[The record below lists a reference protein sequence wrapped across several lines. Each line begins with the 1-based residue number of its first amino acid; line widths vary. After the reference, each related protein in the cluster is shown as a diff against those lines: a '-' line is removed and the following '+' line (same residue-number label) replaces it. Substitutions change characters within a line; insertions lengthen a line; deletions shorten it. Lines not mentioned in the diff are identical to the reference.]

1 MAKHLTRSRDLR
13 FHIEAGGPHLLAVT
27 HARSVIPRMRDFL
40 AAHAAELPPV
50 APLDA
55 RRALERAARI
65 ASDPKIAL
73 RNPGKPDSFSLLS
86 ADELATGQV
95 KLDAALRQEQQCRLH
110 LPMCFE
116 KQDWEADADA
126 QRRWTWSTRAE
137 YARRHEAARPV
148 SVASYGSGIAV
159 NVHQSE
165 TTSMPSSPMTGTCAS
180 FQAATLDGGDDDDVP
195 PPLPSKIRV

>member
-1 MAKHLTRSRDLR
+1 MRNGDGRAFCAVLSVSSALCHR
-13 FHIEAGGPHLLAVT
+13 PHT
-27 HARSVIPRMRDFL
+27 HV
-40 AAHAAELPPV
+40 
-50 APLDA
+50 
-55 RRALERAARI
+55 RR
-65 ASDPKIAL
+65 
-73 RNPGKPDSFSLLS
+73 
-86 ADELATGQV
+86 
-95 KLDAALRQEQQCRLH
+95 
-110 LPMCFE
+110 
-116 KQDWEADADA
+116 
-126 QRRWTWSTRAE
+126 WSTRAE